1 MIESVILFALSIFFS
16 IISLIHDYKV
26 STLDRFQSFFQKY
39 IIFHLPVLKT
49 PVQIVTNKIFNIFNN
64 FNRINITLHE
74 LNNKSYFKSMFI
86 FQVQFIIL
94 FLVLL
99 SMFVFSKELFE
110 FGSDVNNIDQS
121 NLKIQFITMSL
132 LVLFVVGELINTFT
146 KGKKKLKQN
155 IEYLFYTV
163 LYVILFVF
171 VFFLLI
177 SKMSGNSKFEG
188 TLSLNKDLPGYV
200 LTKLEPYLL
209 DIVDIM
215 KMTGM
220 SVLIIFLVAFYDF
233 ARNNEFDENENKKRN
248 IVYGMLVMFIVIIST
263 FILQSSK
270 LH

>member
-1 MIESVILFALSIFFS
+1 M
-16 IISLIHDYKV
+16 
-26 STLDRFQSFFQKY
+26 
-39 IIFHLPVLKT
+39 
-49 PVQIVTNKIFNIFNN
+49 
-64 FNRINITLHE
+64 
-74 LNNKSYFKSMFI
+74 
-86 FQVQFIIL
+86 
-94 FLVLL
+94 
-99 SMFVFSKELFE
+99 
-110 FGSDVNNIDQS
+110 NNIDQS